1 MKSTLMET
9 GQKTTQKTTKI
20 DPYINNS
27 SLAIHVNES
36 WVIFCL
42 FNHKKLSSLNKV
54 SFLQKKKSNY
64 VLKTIKKYIKSFSN
78 ENIPSEV
85 KLIYYNKTSTLVP
98 STLFDHKNSLN
109 YLKYNTSIN
118 IDDIAA
124 NDQVLNHEINNV
136 YIPNTEINN
145 FIFEKFKTFDFFHYS
160 SLIIEKISN
169 ELAEKFSEK
178 VFVNINDGF
187 IDILFFKDK
196 KLMFYNSY
204 DYNSDEDILFYLLFC
219 FSELKLNPDEIHTVF
234 SGSIDLDSK
243 LYELIYTYV
252 RNVELIDPI
261 DIDGIDF
268 NVLNSNIL
276 LSEFWWE

>member
-1 MKSTLMET
+1 MEI

-20 DPYINNS
+20 DSYINNS
-27 SLAIHVNES
+27 SLAIHINES
-36 WVIFCL
+36 WIIFCL
-42 FNHKKLSSLNKV
+42 FNRQKLSSLNKV
-54 SFLQKKKSNY
+54 RFLHKKKSNI
-64 VLKTIKKYIKSFSN
+64 VLKTIKKYIKSFSK

-124 NDQVLNHEINNV
+124 NDQVLDHEINNV

-187 IDILFFKDK
+187 IDVLFFKDK

-276 LSEFWWE
+276 LSEF

>member
-1 MKSTLMET
+1 MKSTLMEI

-20 DPYINNS
+20 DSYTNNS
-27 SLAIHVNES
+27 SLAIHINES

-42 FNHKKLSSLNKV
+42 FNHQKLSSLNKV
-54 SFLQKKKSNY
+54 RFLHKKKSNF
-64 VLKTIKKYIKSFSN
+64 VLKTIKKYIKSFSK

-145 FIFEKFKTFDFFHYS
+145 FIFEKFRTFDFFHYS
-160 SLIIEKISN
+160 SLIIDKISN
-169 ELAEKFSEK
+169 ELAENFSEK
-178 VFVNINDGF
+178 VFININDGF

-276 LSEFWWE
+276 LSEF

>member
-1 MKSTLMET
+1 MEI

-20 DPYINNS
+20 DSYINNS
-27 SLAIHVNES
+27 SLAIHINES

-42 FNHKKLSSLNKV
+42 FNRQKLSSLNKV
-54 SFLQKKKSNY
+54 RFLHKKKSNF
-64 VLKTIKKYIKSFSN
+64 VLKTIKKYIKSFSK
-78 ENIPSEV
+78 ENIPSDV

-187 IDILFFKDK
+187 IDVLFFKDK

-276 LSEFWWE
+276 LSEF

>member
-1 MKSTLMET
+1 MEI

-20 DPYINNS
+20 DSDINNS
-27 SLAIHVNES
+27 SLAIHINEI

-42 FNHKKLSSLNKV
+42 FNNQKLSSLNKIR
-54 SFLQKKKSNY
+54 FLDKKKSNFI
-64 VLKTIKKYIKSFSN
+64 LKTIKKYIKSFSK

-98 STLFDHKNSLN
+98 STLFEYKNSLN

-124 NDQVLNHEINNV
+124 NDYVLNHEINNV

-145 FIFEKFKTFDFFHYS
+145 FIFEKFKTFDFYHYS

-169 ELAEKFSEK
+169 ELVENFSDK

-204 DYNSDEDILFYLLFC
+204 DHNSDEDILFYLLFC
-219 FSELKLNPDEIHTVF
+219 ISELKLNPDEIHTVF

-261 DIDGIDF
+261 DIDGIDSH
-268 NVLNSNIL
+268 VLNSNIL
-276 LSEFWWE
+276 LSEF

>member
-1 MKSTLMET
+1 MKSTLMEI

-20 DPYINNS
+20 DSYTNNS
-27 SLAIHVNES
+27 SLAIHINES
-36 WVIFCL
+36 WVVFCL
-42 FNHKKLSSLNKV
+42 FNHQKLSSLNKV
-54 SFLQKKKSNY
+54 RLLHKKKSNF
-64 VLKTIKKYIKSFSN
+64 VLKTIKKYIKSFSK

-109 YLKYNTSIN
+109 YLKYNTAIN

-145 FIFEKFKTFDFFHYS
+145 FIFEKFRTFDFFHYS

-219 FSELKLNPDEIHTVF
+219 LSELKLNPDEIHTVF

-243 LYELIYTYV
+243 LYELIYTYM

-276 LSEFWWE
+276 LSEF

>member
-1 MKSTLMET
+1 MEI

-20 DPYINNS
+20 DSDINNS
-27 SLAIHVNES
+27 SLVIHINES

-42 FNHKKLSSLNKV
+42 FNNQKLSSLNKV
-54 SFLQKKKSNY
+54 RFLHKKKSNFI
-64 VLKTIKKYIKSFSN
+64 LKTIKKYIKSFSK

-85 KLIYYNKTSTLVP
+85 KLIYYNRTSTLVP
-98 STLFDHKNSLN
+98 SDLFDPKNSLN
-109 YLKYNTSIN
+109 YMKYNTSIR

-124 NDQVLNHEINNV
+124 NDRVLNHEINNV
-136 YIPNTEINN
+136 YIPNIDINN
-145 FIFEKFKTFDFFHYS
+145 YIFEKFKTFDFYHYS

-169 ELAEKFSEK
+169 DFAEKFGK
-178 VFVNINDGF
+178 RVFVNVNDGF
-187 IDILFFKDK
+187 IDILYFKDK
-196 KLMFYNSY
+196 KLEFYNSY
-204 DYNSDEDILFYLLFC
+204 DYNSIEDVLFYLLFC

-252 RNVELIDPI
+252 RNVELIEPI

-268 NVLNSNIL
+268 NILNSNIL
-276 LSEFWWE
+276 LSEF

>member
-1 MKSTLMET
+1 MEI

-20 DPYINNS
+20 DSYINNS
-27 SLAIHVNES
+27 SLAIHINES

-42 FNHKKLSSLNKV
+42 FNHQKLSSLNKV
-54 SFLQKKKSNY
+54 RFLQKKKSNF
-64 VLKTIKKYIKSFSN
+64 VLKTIRKYIKSFSK
-78 ENIPSEV
+78 EDIPSEV

-145 FIFEKFKTFDFFHYS
+145 FIFEKFRTFDFFHYS

-187 IDILFFKDK
+187 IDILSFKDK
-196 KLMFYNSY
+196 KLIFYNSY
-204 DYNSDEDILFYLLFC
+204 EYNSDEDILFYLLFC

>member
-1 MKSTLMET
+1 MKSTLMEI

-20 DPYINNS
+20 DSYNNNS
-27 SLAIHVNES
+27 SLAIHINES

-42 FNHKKLSSLNKV
+42 FNHQKLSSLNKV
-54 SFLQKKKSNY
+54 RFLHKKKSNF
-64 VLKTIKKYIKSFSN
+64 VLKTIKKYIKSFSK
-78 ENIPSEV
+78 ENIPSDV

-118 IDDIAA
+118 IDDISA

-187 IDILFFKDK
+187 IDVLFFKDK

-204 DYNSDEDILFYLLFC
+204 DYNSYEDILFYLLFC

-276 LSEFWWE
+276 LSEF

>member
-1 MKSTLMET
+1 MKSTLMEI

-20 DPYINNS
+20 DSYTNNS
-27 SLAIHVNES
+27 SLAIHINES

-42 FNHKKLSSLNKV
+42 FNHQKLSSLNKV
-54 SFLQKKKSNY
+54 RFLHNKKSNF
-64 VLKTIKKYIKSFSN
+64 VLKTIKKYIKSFSK

-187 IDILFFKDK
+187 IDVLFFKDK

-276 LSEFWWE
+276 LSEF

>member
-1 MKSTLMET
+1 MEI

-20 DPYINNS
+20 DSDINNS
-27 SLAIHVNES
+27 SLVIHINES

-42 FNHKKLSSLNKV
+42 FNNQKLSSLNKV
-54 SFLQKKKSNY
+54 RFLHKKKSNFI
-64 VLKTIKKYIKSFSN
+64 LKTIKKYIKSFSK

-85 KLIYYNKTSTLVP
+85 KLIYYNRTSTLVP
-98 STLFDHKNSLN
+98 SDLFDPKNSLN
-109 YLKYNTSIN
+109 YMKYNTSIR

-124 NDQVLNHEINNV
+124 NDHVLNNEINNV
-136 YIPNTEINN
+136 YIPNIDINN
-145 FIFEKFKTFDFFHYS
+145 FIFEKFKTFDFYHYS

-169 ELAEKFSEK
+169 DFAEKFGK
-178 VFVNINDGF
+178 RVFVNVNDGF
-187 IDILFFKDK
+187 IDILYFKDK
-196 KLMFYNSY
+196 KLEFYNSY
-204 DYNSDEDILFYLLFC
+204 DYNSIEDVLFYLLFC

-252 RNVELIDPI
+252 RNVELIEPI

-268 NVLNSNIL
+268 NILNSNIL
-276 LSEFWWE
+276 LSEF

>member
-1 MKSTLMET
+1 MEI

-20 DPYINNS
+20 DSDINNS
-27 SLAIHVNES
+27 SLVIHINES

-42 FNHKKLSSLNKV
+42 FNNQKLSSLNKV
-54 SFLQKKKSNY
+54 RFLHNKKSNFI
-64 VLKTIKKYIKSFSN
+64 LKTIKKYIKSFSK

-85 KLIYYNKTSTLVP
+85 KLIYYNRTSTLVP
-98 STLFDHKNSLN
+98 SDLFDPKNSLN
-109 YLKYNTSIN
+109 YMKYNTSIR

-124 NDQVLNHEINNV
+124 NDRVLNHEINNV
-136 YIPNTEINN
+136 YIPNIDINN
-145 FIFEKFKTFDFFHYS
+145 YIFEKFKTFDFYHYS

-169 ELAEKFSEK
+169 DFAEKFGK
-178 VFVNINDGF
+178 RVFVNVNDGF
-187 IDILFFKDK
+187 IDILYFKDK
-196 KLMFYNSY
+196 KLEFYNSY
-204 DYNSDEDILFYLLFC
+204 DYNSIEDVLFYLLFC

-252 RNVELIDPI
+252 RNVELIEPI

-268 NVLNSNIL
+268 NILNSNIL
-276 LSEFWWE
+276 LSEF

>member
-1 MKSTLMET
+1 MEI

-20 DPYINNS
+20 DSYINNS
-27 SLAIHVNES
+27 SLAIHINES

-42 FNHKKLSSLNKV
+42 FNHQKLSSLNKV
-54 SFLQKKKSNY
+54 RFLHKKKSNF
-64 VLKTIKKYIKSFSN
+64 VLKTIKKYIKSFSK

-124 NDQVLNHEINNV
+124 NDEVLNHEINNV

-204 DYNSDEDILFYLLFC
+204 DYNSYEDILFYLLFC

-276 LSEFWWE
+276 LSEF

>member
-124 NDQVLNHEINNV
+124 NDLVLNHEINNV

-145 FIFEKFKTFDFFHYS
+145 FIFEKFRTFDFFHYS

-169 ELAEKFSEK
+169 ELVENFSEK
-178 VFVNINDGF
+178 FFVNINDGF

-196 KLMFYNSY
+196 ELMFYNSF
-204 DYNSDEDILFYLLFC
+204 DHNSDEDILFYLLFC
-219 FSELKLNPDEIHTVF
+219 FSELKLNPDEIHTVL
-234 SGSIDLDSK
+234 SGSINLDSK

-252 RNVELIDPI
+252 RNVQLIDPI
-261 DIDGIDF
+261 EIDGIDF

-276 LSEFWWE
+276 LSVF

>member
-1 MKSTLMET
+1 MKLILMEI

-20 DPYINNS
+20 DSDINNS
-27 SLAIHVNES
+27 SLVIHVNES

-42 FNHKKLSSLNKV
+42 FNNQKLSSLNKV
-54 SFLQKKKSNY
+54 RFLHNKKSNFI
-64 VLKTIKKYIKSFSN
+64 LKTIKKYIKSFSK

-85 KLIYYNKTSTLVP
+85 KLIYYNRTSTLVP
-98 STLFDHKNSLN
+98 SDLFDPKNSLN
-109 YLKYNTSIN
+109 YMKYNTSIR

-124 NDQVLNHEINNV
+124 NDHVLNHEINNV
-136 YIPNTEINN
+136 YIPNIDINN
-145 FIFEKFKTFDFFHYS
+145 FIFEKFKTFDFYHYS

-169 ELAEKFSEK
+169 DFAEKFGK
-178 VFVNINDGF
+178 RVFVNVNDGF
-187 IDILFFKDK
+187 IDILYFKDK
-196 KLMFYNSY
+196 KLEFYNSY
-204 DYNSDEDILFYLLFC
+204 DYNSIEDVLFYLLFC

-252 RNVELIDPI
+252 RNVELIEPI

-268 NVLNSNIL
+268 NILNSNIL
-276 LSEFWWE
+276 LSEF

>member
-1 MKSTLMET
+1 MET

-124 NDQVLNHEINNV
+124 NDLVLNHEINNV

-145 FIFEKFKTFDFFHYS
+145 FIFEKFRTFDFFHYS

-169 ELAEKFSEK
+169 ELVENFSEK
-178 VFVNINDGF
+178 FFVNINDGF

-196 KLMFYNSY
+196 ELMFYNSF
-204 DYNSDEDILFYLLFC
+204 DHNSDEDILFYLLFC
-219 FSELKLNPDEIHTVF
+219 FSELKLNPDEIHTVL
-234 SGSIDLDSK
+234 SGSINLDSK

-252 RNVELIDPI
+252 RNVQLIDPI
-261 DIDGIDF
+261 EIDGIDF

-276 LSEFWWE
+276 LSVF

>member
-1 MKSTLMET
+1 MEI

-20 DPYINNS
+20 DSYINNS
-27 SLAIHVNES
+27 SLAIHINES

-42 FNHKKLSSLNKV
+42 FNHQKLSSLNKV
-54 SFLQKKKSNY
+54 RFLHKNKSNF
-64 VLKTIKKYIKSFSN
+64 VLKTIKKYIKSFSK
-78 ENIPSEV
+78 ENIPSDV

-276 LSEFWWE
+276 LSEF

>member
-1 MKSTLMET
+1 MKSTLMEI

-20 DPYINNS
+20 DSYINNS
-27 SLAIHVNES
+27 SLVIHINES
-36 WVIFCL
+36 WIIFCL
-42 FNHKKLSSLNKV
+42 FNRQKLSSLNKV
-54 SFLQKKKSNY
+54 RFLHKKKSNF
-64 VLKTIKKYIKSFSN
+64 VLKTIKKYIKSFSK
-78 ENIPSEV
+78 ENIPSDV

-187 IDILFFKDK
+187 IDVLFFKDK

-261 DIDGIDF
+261 NIDGIDF

-276 LSEFWWE
+276 LSEF

>member
-1 MKSTLMET
+1 MEI

-20 DPYINNS
+20 DTYINNS
-27 SLAIHVNES
+27 SLAIHINES

-42 FNHKKLSSLNKV
+42 FNHQKLSSLNKV
-54 SFLQKKKSNY
+54 RFLHKKKSNF
-64 VLKTIKKYIKSFSN
+64 VLKTIKKYIKSFSK

-124 NDQVLNHEINNV
+124 NDEVLNHEINNV

-187 IDILFFKDK
+187 IDVLFFKDK

-204 DYNSDEDILFYLLFC
+204 DYNSYEDILFYLLFC

-276 LSEFWWE
+276 LSEF

>member
-1 MKSTLMET
+1 MEI

-20 DPYINNS
+20 DSYTNNS
-27 SLAIHVNES
+27 SLAIHINES
-36 WVIFCL
+36 WVVFCL
-42 FNHKKLSSLNKV
+42 FNHQKLSSLNKV
-54 SFLQKKKSNY
+54 RFLHKKKSNF
-64 VLKTIKKYIKSFSN
+64 VLKTIKKYIKSFSK

-145 FIFEKFKTFDFFHYS
+145 FIFEKFRTFDFFHYS

-219 FSELKLNPDEIHTVF
+219 FSELKLNPDEIHTVL
-234 SGSIDLDSK
+234 SGSINLDSK

-252 RNVELIDPI
+252 RNVQLIDPI
-261 DIDGIDF
+261 EIDGIDF

-276 LSEFWWE
+276 LSVF